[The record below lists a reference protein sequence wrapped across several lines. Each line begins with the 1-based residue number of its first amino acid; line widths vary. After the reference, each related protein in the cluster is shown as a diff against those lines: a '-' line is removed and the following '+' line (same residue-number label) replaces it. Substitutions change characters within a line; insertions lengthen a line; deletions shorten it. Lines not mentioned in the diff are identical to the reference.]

1 MHTKPTPYSLLP
13 AYFHQKELLMERM
26 VEIERFDG
34 EASYEVTLR
43 PSSWD
48 EYIGQEKIK
57 KNLRVFIEASRRREE
72 ALDHILFF
80 GPPGLGKTTLANIIA
95 AEMQANIKTTAA
107 PMIEKAGDLAAL
119 LTNIEEG
126 DILFIDEI
134 HRMSPAIE
142 EILYPA
148 MEDFRLD
155 IIIGSGPAAQTV
167 KIDLPRFTLIGATT
181 RAGMLSNPLRERFGM
196 HFRMQFYTPDELAK
210 IVEQA
215 AMKLEKPATPEAA
228 HEIARRSRGTPRIA
242 LRLLRRVRDFSEVAN
257 EETVTLE
264 RAKYALDELGVNT
277 LGFDEQDIQLLE
289 LLVSAKSRPMG
300 LSTIAAALSEDEG
313 TIEDVLEPYLI
324 ANGYIERT
332 ARGRIATQKSYEHFK
347 LGGIKEGLFSD

>member
-1 MHTKPTPYSLLP
+1 
-13 AYFHQKELLMERM
+13 MERI
-26 VEIERFDG
+26 VDIEKFDNEYIEEI
-34 EASYEVTLR
+34 SLR

-48 EYIGQEKIK
+48 EYIGQGQIK
-57 KNLRVFIEASRRREE
+57 KNLKVFIEASKKRDE

-80 GPPGLGKTTLANIIA
+80 GPPGLGKTTIANLIA
-95 AEMQANIKTTAA
+95 TEMNAQIKTTAA
-107 PMIEKAGDLAAL
+107 PMIEKSGDLAAI

-142 EILYPA
+142 EILYSA

-181 RAGMLSNPLRERFGM
+181 RAGMLSHPLRERFGM
-196 HFRMQFYTPDELAK
+196 HFRMQFYSSEELAE
-210 IVEQA
+210 IVRLA
-215 AMKLEKPATPEAA
+215 SIKLDKVTKTDAS
-228 HEIARRSRGTPRIA
+228 HEIAKRSRGTPRLS

-257 EETVTLE
+257 ENEINMKTTQ
-264 RAKYALDELGVNT
+264 YALDQLGVND
-277 LGFDEQDIQLLE
+277 LGFDEEDIRLLE
-289 LLVSAKSRPMG
+289 FLIASKGRPMG

-313 TIEDVLEPYLI
+313 TIEDVLEPYLL

-332 ARGRIATQKSYEHFK
+332 ARGRVATEKSYSYFR
-347 LGGIKEGLFSD
+347 LGTSGKN

>member
-1 MHTKPTPYSLLP
+1 
-13 AYFHQKELLMERM
+13 MERI
-26 VEIERFDG
+26 VEIEKFDN
-34 EASYEVTLR
+34 EYIEEISLR

-48 EYIGQEKIK
+48 EYIGQGQIK
-57 KNLRVFIEASRRREE
+57 KNLKVFIEASKRREE
-72 ALDHILFF
+72 ALDHVLFF
-80 GPPGLGKTTLANIIA
+80 GPPGLGKTTIANLIA
-95 AEMQANIKTTAA
+95 TEMATNIKTTAA
-107 PMIEKAGDLAAL
+107 PMIEKSGDLAAI

-142 EILYPA
+142 EILYSA

-181 RAGMLSNPLRERFGM
+181 RAGMLSHPLRERFGM
-196 HFRMQFYTPDELAK
+196 HFRMQFYSSEELSE
-210 IVEQA
+210 IVRLA
-215 AMKLEKPATPEAA
+215 SIKLDKVSDDDASY
-228 HEIARRSRGTPRIA
+228 EIAKRSRGTPRLA

-257 EETVTLE
+257 ETSINIKTT
-264 RAKYALDELGVNT
+264 KYALDQLGVNDI
-277 LGFDEQDIQLLE
+277 GFDEEDIRLLE
-289 LLVSAKSRPMG
+289 LLISAKGRPMG

-313 TIEDVLEPYLI
+313 TIEDVLEPYLL

-332 ARGRIATQKSYEHFK
+332 ARGRVATEKSYVYFR
-347 LGGIKEGLFSD
+347 LTPTGSAT

>member
-1 MHTKPTPYSLLP
+1 
-13 AYFHQKELLMERM
+13 MERI
-26 VEIERFDG
+26 VEIERFESERND
-34 EASYEVTLR
+34 EVSLR

-57 KNLRVFIEASRRREE
+57 KNLKVFIEASQKRKE

-95 AEMQANIKTTAA
+95 IQMNANIKTTAA

-167 KIDLPRFTLIGATT
+167 KIDLPHFTLIGATT
-181 RAGMLSNPLRERFGM
+181 RAGMLSSPLRERFGM
-196 HFRMQFYTPDELAK
+196 HFRMQFYTPKELEE
-210 IVEQA
+210 IVRQA
-215 AMKLEKPATPEAA
+215 SLKLHKPTRTDAA
-228 HEIARRSRGTPRIA
+228 VEIAKRSRGTPRIA
-242 LRLLRRVRDFSEVAN
+242 LRLLRRVRDFAEVAG
-257 EETVTLE
+257 EAQISVTTTQ
-264 RAKYALDELGVNT
+264 YALDELGVNH
-277 LGFDEQDIQLLE
+277 LGFDEQDIRLLE
-289 LLVSAKSRPMG
+289 LLVSAKGKPMG
-300 LSTIAAALSEDEG
+300 LGTIGAAMSEDEG
-313 TIEDVLEPYLI
+313 TIEDVLEPYLV

-332 ARGRIATQKSYEHFK
+332 ARGRIATQKSYEHFR
-347 LGGIKEGLFSD
+347 LGGVAEGGLFE

>member
-1 MHTKPTPYSLLP
+1 
-13 AYFHQKELLMERM
+13 MERI
-26 VEIERFDG
+26 VDIEKFDN
-34 EASYEVTLR
+34 EYIEEVSLR

-48 EYIGQEKIK
+48 EYIGQEQIK
-57 KNLRVFIEASRRREE
+57 KNLKVFIEASKKREE

-80 GPPGLGKTTLANIIA
+80 GPPGLGKTTIANLIA
-95 AEMQANIKTTAA
+95 TEMNAQIKTTAA
-107 PMIEKAGDLAAL
+107 PMIEKSGDLAAI

-142 EILYPA
+142 EILYSA

-181 RAGMLSNPLRERFGM
+181 RAGMLSHPLRERFGM
-196 HFRMQFYTPDELAK
+196 HFRMQFYSPEELAE
-210 IVEQA
+210 IIRLA
-215 AMKLEKPATPEAA
+215 SIKLDKETQSDAS
-228 HEIARRSRGTPRIA
+228 HEIAKRSRGTPRLA

-257 EETVTLE
+257 EQSINIKTT
-264 RAKYALDELGVNT
+264 RYALNQLGVND
-277 LGFDEQDIQLLE
+277 LGFDEEDIRLLKF
-289 LLVSAKSRPMG
+289 LIASKGRPVG
-300 LSTIAAALSEDEG
+300 LSTIAAALSEDEE
-313 TIEDVLEPYLI
+313 TIEDVLEPYLL

-332 ARGRIATQKSYEHFK
+332 SRGRVATEKSYSYFR
-347 LGGIKEGLFSD
+347 LGETK

>member
-1 MHTKPTPYSLLP
+1 MDDRIVNIEKFDNEYI
-13 AYFHQKELLMERM
+13 E
-26 VEIERFDG
+26 EI
-34 EASYEVTLR
+34 TLR

-48 EYIGQEKIK
+48 EYIGQEQIK
-57 KNLRVFIEASRRREE
+57 KNLKVFIEASKRRDE

-80 GPPGLGKTTLANIIA
+80 GPPGLGKTTIANLIA
-95 AEMQANIKTTAA
+95 IEMNAQIKTTAA
-107 PMIEKAGDLAAL
+107 PMIEKSGDLAAI

-142 EILYPA
+142 EILYSA

-181 RAGMLSNPLRERFGM
+181 RAGMLSHPLRERFGM
-196 HFRMQFYTPDELAK
+196 HFRMQFYNHKELSEIIKIASIKLDKVAKPDASL
-210 IVEQA
+210 
-215 AMKLEKPATPEAA
+215 
-228 HEIARRSRGTPRIA
+228 EIAKRSRGTPRLA
-242 LRLLRRVRDFSEVAN
+242 LRLLRRVRDFAEVAN
-257 EETVTLE
+257 EKEIEIQTT
-264 RAKYALDELGVNT
+264 KYGLDQLGVND
-277 LGFDEQDIQLLE
+277 LGFDEEDIRLLE
-289 LLVSAKSRPMG
+289 LLISAKGRPMG

-313 TIEDVLEPYLI
+313 TIEDVLEPYLL

-332 ARGRIATQKSYEHFK
+332 ARGRVATEKSYSYFR
-347 LGGIKEGLFSD
+347 LRPSRTDRLL

>member
-1 MHTKPTPYSLLP
+1 V
-13 AYFHQKELLMERM
+13 ERM
-26 VEIERFDG
+26 VEIERFD
-34 EASYEVTLR
+34 EEISYEVTLR

-57 KNLRVFIEASRRREE
+57 KNLKVFIEASKKRDE

-80 GPPGLGKTTLANIIA
+80 GPPGLGKTTIANIIA
-95 AEMQANIKTTAA
+95 TEMNTNIKTTAA

-196 HFRMQFYTPDELAK
+196 HFRMRFYTADELSK
-210 IVEQA
+210 IVAQA
-215 AMKLEKPATPEAA
+215 AHKLEKPAEDEASS
-228 HEIARRSRGTPRIA
+228 EIARRSRGTPRIA
-242 LRLLRRVRDFSEVAN
+242 LRLLKRVRDFSEVAN
-257 EETVTLE
+257 ENEVTIK
-264 RAKYALDELGVNT
+264 RAKYALDELGVNN

-289 LLVSAKSRPMG
+289 LLVSAKNKPMG
-300 LSTIAAALSEDEG
+300 LSTIGAALSEDEG

-347 LGGIKEGLFSD
+347 LGGIKDGLFND

>member
-1 MHTKPTPYSLLP
+1 
-13 AYFHQKELLMERM
+13 MERV
-26 VEIERFDG
+26 VEIERFDD
-34 EASYEVTLR
+34 EVSYEATLR

-48 EYIGQEKIK
+48 EYIGQTKIK
-57 KNLRVFIEASRRREE
+57 KNLKVFIEASKRRDE

-80 GPPGLGKTTLANIIA
+80 GPPGLGKTTIANIIA
-95 AEMQANIKTTAA
+95 TEMSANIKTTAA

-181 RAGMLSNPLRERFGM
+181 RAGMLSSPLRERFGM
-196 HFRMQFYTPDELAK
+196 HFRMQFYTADELAT
-210 IVEQA
+210 IVTQA
-215 AMKLEKPATPEAA
+215 STKLDKPAKENASI
-228 HEIARRSRGTPRIA
+228 EIAGRSRGTPRIA
-242 LRLLRRVRDFSEVAN
+242 LRLLKRVRDFSEVAD
-257 EETVTLE
+257 ELEVTLE
-264 RAKYALDELGVNT
+264 RAKYALDELGVNS

-289 LLVSAKSRPMG
+289 LLVSAKGKAMG
-300 LSTIAAALSEDEG
+300 LSTIGAALSEDEG

-332 ARGRIATQKSYEHFK
+332 ARGRIATQKSYDHFR
-347 LGGIKEGLFSD
+347 LGGDREGVFDV

>member
-1 MHTKPTPYSLLP
+1 
-13 AYFHQKELLMERM
+13 MERM
-26 VEIERFDG
+26 VEIERFEG
-34 EASYEVTLR
+34 EGNYEISLR
-43 PSSWD
+43 PGSWD

-57 KNLRVFIEASRRREE
+57 KNLKVFIEASRKRGE

-95 AEMQANIKTTAA
+95 SEMGANIKTTAA
-107 PMIEKAGDLAAL
+107 PMIEKSGDLAAL

-196 HFRMQFYTPDELAK
+196 HFRMQFYTPAELGT

-215 AMKLEKPATPEAA
+215 ALKLGKPTDKDAA
-228 HEIARRSRGTPRIA
+228 REIARRSRGTPRIA
-242 LRLLRRVRDFSEVAN
+242 LRLLRRVRDFAEVVDEAQI
-257 EETVTLE
+257 TLA
-264 RAKYALDELGVNT
+264 RTKYALDELGVNSI
-277 LGFDEQDIQLLE
+277 GFDEQDIRLLE
-289 LLVSAKSRPMG
+289 LLVLAKGKAMG
-300 LSTIAAALSEDEG
+300 LSTIGASLSEDEG

-332 ARGRIATQKSYEHFK
+332 ARGRVATAKTYE
-347 LGGIKEGLFSD
+347 LFRLTPPETEQGDLFG

>member
-1 MHTKPTPYSLLP
+1 
-13 AYFHQKELLMERM
+13 MERI
-26 VEIERFDG
+26 VEIEKF
-34 EASYEVTLR
+34 ENEYIEEISLR

-48 EYIGQEKIK
+48 EYIGQGQIK
-57 KNLRVFIEASRRREE
+57 KNLKVFIEASKKRGE

-80 GPPGLGKTTLANIIA
+80 GPPGLGKTTIANLIA
-95 AEMQANIKTTAA
+95 TEMVTNIKTTAA
-107 PMIEKAGDLAAL
+107 PMIEKSGDLAAI

-142 EILYPA
+142 EILYSA

-181 RAGMLSNPLRERFGM
+181 RAGMLSHPLRERFGM
-196 HFRMQFYTPDELAK
+196 HFRMQFYSAKELAEIVHLASIKLDK
-210 IVEQA
+210 IT
-215 AMKLEKPATPEAA
+215 EKSAS
-228 HEIARRSRGTPRIA
+228 HEIAKRSRGTPRLA
-242 LRLLRRVRDFSEVAN
+242 LRLLRRVRDFAEVAN
-257 EETVTLE
+257 ETSVNIKTTQ
-264 RAKYALDELGVNT
+264 YALDQLGVNEI
-277 LGFDEQDIQLLE
+277 GFDEEDIRLLE
-289 LLVSAKSRPMG
+289 FLISAKGRPMG

-313 TIEDVLEPYLI
+313 TIEDVLEPYLL

-332 ARGRIATQKSYEHFK
+332 ARGRVATEKSYIHFR
-347 LGGIKEGLFSD
+347 LSPISSDNP

>member
-1 MHTKPTPYSLLP
+1 
-13 AYFHQKELLMERM
+13 MERI
-26 VEIERFDG
+26 VNIEKFDNEYLEEI
-34 EASYEVTLR
+34 SLR

-48 EYIGQEKIK
+48 EYIGQTQIK
-57 KNLRVFIEASRRREE
+57 KNLKVFIEASKKRAE

-80 GPPGLGKTTLANIIA
+80 GPPGLGKTTIANLIA
-95 AEMQANIKTTAA
+95 TEMSANMKTTAA
-107 PMIEKAGDLAAL
+107 PMIEKSGDLAAI

-142 EILYPA
+142 EILYSA

-196 HFRMQFYTPDELAK
+196 HFRMQFYTSEELK
-210 IVEQA
+210 EIVRLA
-215 AMKLEKPATPEAA
+215 SIKLKKVTQHEAA
-228 HEIARRSRGTPRIA
+228 YEIAKRSRGTPRLA
-242 LRLLRRVRDFSEVAN
+242 LRLLRRIRDFSEVAN
-257 EETVTLE
+257 EGEIHLSTTQ
-264 RAKYALDELGVNT
+264 YGLDQLGVNEI
-277 LGFDEQDIQLLE
+277 GFDEEDIRFLE
-289 LLVSAKSRPMG
+289 LLVSAKGRPMG

-313 TIEDVLEPYLI
+313 TIEDVLEPYLL

-332 ARGRIATQKSYEHFK
+332 SRGRVATEKSYIHFRLTAPLLDK
-347 LGGIKEGLFSD
+347 LL

>member
-1 MHTKPTPYSLLP
+1 
-13 AYFHQKELLMERM
+13 M
-26 VEIERFDG
+26 VEIERFEG

-80 GPPGLGKTTLANIIA
+80 GPPGLGKTTLANIISTQ
-95 AEMQANIKTTAA
+95 MQANIKTTAA

-196 HFRMQFYTPDELAK
+196 HFRMQFYTPEELAK

-215 AMKLEKPATPEAA
+215 ALKLEKPAHSNAA
-228 HEIARRSRGTPRIA
+228 LEIARRSRGTPRIA

-257 EETVTLE
+257 EAEITLK
-264 RAKYALDELGVNT
+264 RARYALDELGVNT

-289 LLVSAKSRPMG
+289 LLVSAKNRPMG

-347 LGGIKEGLFSD
+347 LGGMREGLFDD

>member
-1 MHTKPTPYSLLP
+1 
-13 AYFHQKELLMERM
+13 MER
-26 VEIERFDG
+26 VVNIEKFDN
-34 EASYEVTLR
+34 EYIEEVSLR

-48 EYIGQEKIK
+48 EYIGQEQIK
-57 KNLRVFIEASRRREE
+57 KNLKVFIEASKKRGE

-80 GPPGLGKTTLANIIA
+80 GPPGLGKTTIANIIA
-95 AEMQANIKTTAA
+95 TQMNAQIKTTAA
-107 PMIEKAGDLAAL
+107 PMIEKSGDLAAI

-142 EILYPA
+142 EILYSA

-181 RAGMLSNPLRERFGM
+181 RAGMLSHPLRERFGM
-196 HFRMQFYTPDELAK
+196 HFRMQFYTTDELAK
-210 IVEQA
+210 IIHLA
-215 AMKLEKPATPEAA
+215 SIKLNKVTNDDAA
-228 HEIARRSRGTPRIA
+228 HEIAKRSRGTPRLA

-257 EETVTLE
+257 EEKILLKTTQ
-264 RAKYALDELGVNT
+264 YALNQLGVNE
-277 LGFDEQDIQLLE
+277 LGFDEEDIRLLE
-289 LLVSAKSRPMG
+289 LLISAKGRPMG

-313 TIEDVLEPYLI
+313 TIEDVLEPYLL

-332 ARGRIATQKSYEHFK
+332 ARGRIATQKSYEYFRLSP
-347 LGGIKEGLFSD
+347 LGE